1 MPKEQKKGL
10 TRLEARRLLQKIL
23 DDRKWIEHKSEI
35 ITHAFEIGAKAVESR
50 VANGAK
56 LRNEAIIMRY
66 HANNP
71 GANLIHDKYTRQA
84 IEVAIHA
91 IDLMIARSEEK

>member
-10 TRLEARRLLQKIL
+10 TRLEARQILQKIL
-23 DDRKWIEHKSEI
+23 DDRKWIEHKSEHV
-35 ITHAFEIGAKAVESR
+35 THAFEIGAKALERR
-50 VANGAK
+50 VTNGAK

-71 GANLIHDKYTRQA
+71 GANLIHDKYTRRA
-84 IEVAIHA
+84 MEVAIHA
-91 IDLMIARSEEK
+91 IDLMIEKE